1 MKNLN
6 ILIIISFLF
15 VLTVGCNKDS
25 TDDSID
31 PSLLL
36 IDFTEP
42 YLEFCVT
49 LEELL
54 SNVDV
59 PDEFQDQETLII
71 FNNPKNG
78 IKQIRYRLYEVYS
91 TDMNLYGNSNVE
103 FYHNQ
108 QNFSFIK
115 NWLTNKYG
123 PPEPS
128 SIETHLDSY
137 VWYNPDIE

>member
-1 MKNLN
+1 
-6 ILIIISFLF
+6 
-15 VLTVGCNKDS
+15 
-25 TDDSID
+25 
-31 PSLLL
+31 
-36 IDFTEP
+36 
-42 YLEFCVT
+42 
-49 LEELL
+49 
-54 SNVDV
+54 
-59 PDEFQDQETLII
+59 QDQETLII

-137 VWYNPDIE
+137 VWYNPDIEYSIVLNISNENLSNDGT